1 MIKHIYIF
9 SGIIIALFVMTFYF
23 SLVVNKHPNEVIG
36 DDYHGFVKYEGI
48 GVEEKINDELLKSMI
63 LEFEENAFSFI
74 DNEITERAE
83 CHKNIIDIYSEFK
96 RHYQVKL
103 RERHW
108 IFDTIFTH
116 KSIYESFD
124 FKIKDE
130 PSINDGGT
138 NQFKVSYD
146 FTEHKITSFSIN
158 GPRCFYRYSTEI

>member
-9 SGIIIALFVMTFYF
+9 SGIIIGLLVMAIYF

-36 DDYHGFVKYEGI
+36 DDYHGFVKYED
-48 GVEEKINDELLKSMI
+48 VEEKINDEILKSMI

-74 DNEITERAE
+74 DNEIIERVA
-83 CHKNIIDIYSEFK
+83 CHKNIIGIYSEFK
-96 RHYQVKL
+96 RYYQVKL

-108 IFDTIFTH
+108 TFDTTFTH

-130 PSINDGGT
+130 PWINDGGT
-138 NQFKVSYD
+138 SQFKVSYD
-146 FTEHKITSFSIN
+146 FTKHKVTSFSIN
-158 GPRCFYRYSTEI
+158 GPRCFYRYSTET